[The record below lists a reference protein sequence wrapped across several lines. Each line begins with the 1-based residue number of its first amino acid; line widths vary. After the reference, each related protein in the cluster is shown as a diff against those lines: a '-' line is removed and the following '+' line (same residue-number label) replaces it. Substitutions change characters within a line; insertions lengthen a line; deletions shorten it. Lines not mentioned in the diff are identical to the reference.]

1 MSTLRSLG
9 DDALGCGSST
19 SGSSISTRES
29 EKRWHEI
36 ENIEN
41 CFWTNLIVGWMPQGF
56 EHALQRP
63 LVRQTQWHH
72 PATPMMGQLAASE
85 EAVRHHQTTINLAGT
100 ECELVVDGRVDGP
113 AAHELEIEVLAL
125 AKTDATTVYVNLAGA
140 NFLCSAAI
148 RVLLQH
154 RRQWKAKG

>member
-1 MSTLRSLG
+1 MGDPAVGCFKIGLAGRGRTGFSRATKSTAMAIR
-9 DDALGCGSST
+9 
-19 SGSSISTRES
+19 
-29 EKRWHEI
+29 K
-36 ENIEN
+36 
-41 CFWTNLIVGWMPQGF
+41 
-56 EHALQRP
+56 
-63 LVRQTQWHH
+63 
-72 PATPMMGQLAASE
+72 
-85 EAVRHHQTTINLAGT
+85 NLAGT

-154 RRQWKAKG
+154 RRQWKAKGKKFVVSRTSPEVDEILELTGMRDLIVESA